1 MLSPDIRVGIAK
13 VVRQEVSRRR
23 VVDTRAI
30 HARCRFLGKR
40 PLPSVGGRI
49 SLRRISE
56 GSVRQ

>member
-13 VVRQEVSRRR
+13 FIRQEVSRRR

-30 HARCRFLGKR
+30 HARCRFLSKR
-40 PLPSVGGRI
+40 PMLSVSGRI
-49 SLRRISE
+49 SLRHISE